1 MSQAAEL
8 LASLEEHY
16 PTHDHNVSDPDSY
29 FVIDPDTRQ
38 IYNLSQSPNVLMQN
52 DHNSEVYTFEIPR
65 FVEGHDMLN
74 CDRVRLH
81 YINVG
86 KSSSN
91 KYKDVYEMSDLRI
104 NPKDAS
110 TLISTWT
117 IKRQATQYPGSL
129 SFVIQY
135 LCIDE
140 SITDGETSNISYE
153 WHTDIYKDIE
163 IRETINNSEE
173 AIADHSDILEEWYQR
188 LFGMEDSL
196 TAAVIAVADAQKTAI
211 EAKGA
216 AVLATIPEEYATTHN
231 MADEALRKKANAIEQ
246 TAEGETTVI
255 SDSADAYLLGLN
267 LYGKTTQSS
276 TTGTQLFDS
285 GAIINNLYTIIGSD
299 GKIAIDCDNR
309 DGTASKYATF
319 YSPVNDILEPSTTY
333 AMVLEVFSTSNV
345 GENVY
350 LASHYNDELSQF
362 EDTPSVTTPTVGTHV
377 KLAKTYDSFASSKY
391 MCRGFMTIPAGTHV
405 KSVIRFSIVADT
417 SITAENFVYES
428 YSGGVPSPTPEWA
441 QPLNSIE
448 SPSISVY
455 GKNLAYQRYSVDYE
469 VSGIRVRAT
478 PGKSEVYLKGTAT
491 KQFSHTVM
499 CTDYFQP
506 GTYTMSTVGVN
517 RITSVTD
524 RLYIMDYDTNKVLV
538 NYIKDDSPKT
548 VELIKPMRFR
558 IDMVFGEG
566 SVYDRDVKLQ
576 IELGGNATDYE
587 PCRKTQV
594 LNIDR
599 SIHGIPVDSG
609 GNYTDA
615 NGQQWICDEIDFE
628 RGVYVQRTQLIE
640 LTGREG
646 WTLNTT
652 AVSRGFNAYHTIP
665 SAPQIPGKGYCSHFV
680 NGRSWESATIED
692 MNKFWVAN
700 ANAIVFKTDGV
711 QTMDE
716 FKTMLASEYTAGTP
730 VTVCRVLQ
738 TPIETQLTDEEIAN
752 FKMVCT
758 NYPNTVVLNDSGA
771 HMAVKYNADTKAY
784 VDGSIKAS
792 VTDVLEA
799 IKNGSY

>member
-1 MSQAAEL
+1 MSSAEEL
-8 LASLEEHY
+8 LESLEEY
-16 PTHDHNVSDPDSY
+16 VPTHTHNVADPDNY

-38 IYNLSQSPNVLMQN
+38 IYNLSNNSNVLIQN

-65 FVEGHDMLN
+65 FVEGHDMLE
-74 CDRVRLH
+74 CDSVRLH
-81 YINVG
+81 YVNLG
-86 KSSSN
+86 RSSGSKN
-91 KYKDVYEMSDLRI
+91 EDVYEMTDLKI
-104 NPKDAS
+104 NPSNAA
-110 TLISTWT
+110 TLISTWH
-117 IKRQATQYPGSL
+117 IKRQATQYPGTL
-129 SFVIQY
+129 NFAIQY
-135 LCIDE
+135 LCIDV
-140 SITDGETSNISYE
+140 SGEEGSNIAYE
-153 WHTDIYKDIE
+153 WHTDIYKGIE
-163 IRETINNSEE
+163 IRETINNSEQSVIE
-173 AIADHSDILEEWYQR
+173 HSDILEQWYQR
-188 LFGMEDSL
+188 LFDMEGSL
-196 TAAVIAVADAQKTAI
+196 VSAVVEAADAQKAAI

-216 AVLATIPEEYATTHN
+216 AVLATIPEDYTTTHS
-231 MADEALRKKANAIEQ
+231 MADGALRKKANAIEQ
-246 TAEGETTVI
+246 TTEGEEIVI
-255 SDSADAYLLGLN
+255 NDSADAYLLGLN
-267 LYGKTTQSS
+267 LYGKTTQRS

-285 GAIINNLYTIIGSD
+285 GAIINNLYTIISSD

-319 YSPVNDILEPSTTY
+319 YSPVNNILEPSTTY

-362 EDTPSVTTPTVGTHV
+362 EDTPSITTPTVGTHI
-377 KLAKTYDSFASSKY
+377 KLAKTHDTFDNSKY

-417 SITAENFVYES
+417 NIAPENFVYES
-428 YSGGVPSPTPEWA
+428 YSGGVPSPAPNWA
-441 QPLNSIE
+441 QPLNSIDN
-448 SPSISVY
+448 PSISVY

-469 VSGIRVRAT
+469 VSGIRVIAT

-491 KQFSHTVM
+491 KQFSHTIM

-506 GTYTMSTVGVN
+506 GIYTMSTVGVN

-548 VELIKPMRFR
+548 IELIKPMRLR

-594 LNIDR
+594 LSIDR
-599 SIHGIPVDSG
+599 SIPGIPVDSG
-609 GNYTDA
+609 GNYTDS

-628 RGVYVQRTQLIE
+628 RGVHIQRVGVTD
-640 LTGREG
+640 LTNAV
-646 WTLNTT
+646 WTTNTNGQYFTTLDSGKYASGTDLLCTKLVGGSDIYINAVNAIRLN
-652 AVSRGFNAYHTIP
+652 RIIGD
-665 SAPQIPGKGYCSHFV
+665 G
-680 NGRSWESATIED
+680 TIES
-692 MNKFWVAN
+692 VTSA
-700 ANAIVFKTDGV
+700 
-711 QTMDE
+711 
-716 FKTMLASEYTAGTP
+716 LAG
-730 VTVCRVLQ
+730 CVLMAPLL
-738 TPIETQLTDEEIAN
+738 TPIETRLTDEEITN

-758 NYPNTVVLNDSGA
+758 NYPNTVVLNDAGA
-771 HMAVKYNADTKAY
+771 HVAFKYNADTKVY
-784 VDGSIKAS
+784 VDNNIKAS

-799 IKNGSY
+799 IKNGAY